1 MAISSFQGAK
11 TLLSVTDAGLTNLSI
26 QKILYMCHVF
36 HLGRHN
42 GKPLFDEIF
51 EAWDYGPVLPS
62 LYREI
67 SFFGAS
73 PVEDIWWGLAIPQL
87 ETSEYKIIKDI
98 GTLLAQKSG
107 GQLVAITHH
116 PKGAWAKNYHPGLR
130 YIRIPVKDMEEEYQ
144 KLYAS

>member
-11 TLLSVTDAGLTNLSI
+11 TLLSVTDARLTNLHI
-26 QKILYMCHVF
+26 QKILYICHVF

-51 EAWDYGPVLPS
+51 EAWIYGPVLPD
-62 LYREI
+62 LYEEI
-67 SFFGAS
+67 RCFGAE
-73 PVEDIWWGLAIPQL
+73 PVDDMWWGLALPQL

-98 GTLLAQKSG
+98 GTLLAKKSG

-116 PKGAWAKNYHPGLR
+116 PQGAWAKNYNPRFKH
-130 YIRIPVKDMEEEYQ
+130 IRIPLKDMEEEYQ